1 MGKFKNDFET
11 VYDEN
16 VVEIVVGARRWHEH
30 GKKYS
35 SGMTREI
42 QEELLI
48 RM

>member
-16 VVEIVVGARRWHEH
+16 VVEIVIGARRWHEH

-35 SGMTREI
+35 SGR
-42 QEELLI
+42 L
-48 RM
+48 RKFKRNF